1 MRVVVIGAGHN
12 GLAAA
17 FYLAK
22 AGLRPL
28 VLEQG
33 EAVGGG
39 AITTELYPG
48 FRCPTLTDE
57 VALRSDIADEMQ
69 LGRRGV
75 EFLQAPVETFAP
87 VHHGPPLV
95 VYTDAARTA
104 VSLKGASQ
112 KDASRYVGY
121 RASIAGVARVLAPLL
136 SAPPPDIDR
145 TAAPDLWSLL
155 TTARRF
161 RSLARHDAYALLR
174 WAPMPIADFAAEWFE
189 TAGLQALV
197 TAPGLSGTMFGPRSA
212 GSTLVM
218 LLREATRS
226 LAGGSHRVRGG
237 PGALTT
243 AMAEAAR
250 QAGAE
255 IRTSAHVTRIL
266 IDDGRVTGVAEAN
279 EEIAADLVV
288 SAVDPR
294 TTFLQLVDPMHLS
307 PDFLMKI
314 RSYRAAG
321 TVAKVNLALSGLPR
335 FAGVDGAH
343 PELLSG
349 RIHVGPDI
357 DYMEHAFDDAKYGAP
372 SSDPWLAV
380 TIPSIA
386 DPTLTPT
393 GSHVMSIYVHY
404 APEQLRQGTWLEL
417 KYSLLKQVL
426 SVLERFAP
434 GIQRL
439 IVASEIFTPS
449 DLEQRFKLA
458 GGHIFHGELALDQL
472 SLMRPVIG
480 YARYQAPVKGLFL
493 CSAGTHPGGFMSGA
507 SGRLAAREV
516 IKWKR

>member
-39 AITTELYPG
+39 AITTELHPG

-57 VALRSDIADEMQ
+57 VCLRADIADEMQ

-75 EFLQAPVETFAP
+75 ELLQAPVDTFVPADG
-87 VHHGPPLV
+87 GPALV
-95 VYTDAARTA
+95 VYADAARTA
-104 VSLKGASQ
+104 VSLKAASQ
-112 KDASRYVGY
+112 KDASRFVAY
-121 RASIAGVARVLAPLL
+121 RASIAGVSKVLAPLL
-136 SAPPPDIDR
+136 SAPPPDVDR

-161 RSLARHDAYALLR
+161 RSLSRHDAYALLR

-226 LAGGSHRVRGG
+226 LAGGRYRVRGG
-237 PGALTT
+237 PGALTG

-250 QAGAE
+250 QAGAD
-255 IRTSAHVTRIL
+255 IRTSAQVNRIV
-266 IDDGRVTGVAEAN
+266 IDDGRVTGVAAAN
-279 EEIAADLVV
+279 EEIPADVVV
-288 SAVDPR
+288 SAIDPKS
-294 TTFLQLVDPMHLS
+294 TFLHLVDPVHLS

-321 TVAKVNLALSGLPR
+321 TVAKINLALSGLPL
-335 FAGVDGAH
+335 FAGADGAH

-349 RIHVGPDI
+349 RIHIGPDV
-357 DYMEHAFDDAKYGAP
+357 DYMERAFDDAKYGAT
-372 SSDPWLAV
+372 SAEPWLSA
-380 TIPSIA
+380 TIPSINDA
-386 DPTLTPT
+386 TLTPPGT
-393 GSHVMSIYVHY
+393 HVMSIYVHY
-404 APEQLRQGTWLEL
+404 APRQLRQGTWLEL

-426 SVLERFAP
+426 SLLERFAP

-439 IVASEIFTPS
+439 IIASEVFTPS
-449 DLEQRFKLA
+449 DLEHRFKMA

-472 SLMRPVIG
+472 SIMRPVIG
-480 YARYQAPVKGLFL
+480 YARYQTPVRGLFL
-493 CSAGTHPGGFMSGA
+493 CGAGTHPGGFMSGT